1 MGRVWRQ
8 TQVNGFAIVG
18 FDFRR
23 ETQMVFYV
31 TTKVYLWI
39 VCIGFTFKFREDG
52 FVRFTHDIGQY
63 VQTTTVSHT
72 DYKLLDAN
80 F

>member
-1 MGRVWRQ
+1 
-8 TQVNGFAIVG
+8 
-18 FDFRR
+18 
-23 ETQMVFYV
+23 MVFYV
-31 TTKVYLWI
+31 TTEVYLRI